1 MRGLSLVSCLSD
13 ISIVRAVLVRFFEE
27 MSFFFEVVVLRREV
41 ERGRAE
47 VQGNR
52 WILRSLLILT
62 DFLFLSFSPT
72 FLLPW
77 RFEARF
83 YCPRRLLTLGRVVIL
98 TGPITCRSIRLIA
111 LFIFLVIINH
121 LSMYMYIST
130 VACQIRS
137 SV

>member
-1 MRGLSLVSCLSD
+1 MG
-13 ISIVRAVLVRFFEE
+13 
-27 MSFFFEVVVLRREV
+27 FFFEAVVLRREV

-52 WILRSLLILT
+52 RILRSLLILT
-62 DFLFLSFSPT
+62 DFLFFSFSPT

-83 YCPRRLLTLGRVVIL
+83 LCPCRLLTLGRVVIL
-98 TGPITCRSIRLIA
+98 TGLITCRSIRLIT
-111 LFIFLVIINH
+111 LFILLEIIYY

-130 VACQIRS
+130 VACQIKS